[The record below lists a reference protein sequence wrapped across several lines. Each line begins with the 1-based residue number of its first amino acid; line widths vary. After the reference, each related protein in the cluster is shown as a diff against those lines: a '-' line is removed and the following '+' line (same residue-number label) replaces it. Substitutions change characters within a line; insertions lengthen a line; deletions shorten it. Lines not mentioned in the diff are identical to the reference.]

1 MSKQIK
7 TLSHT
12 LELIKDKKTNPLRRA
27 YLINQAIQKEQVT
40 KQELAYLIKKSPS
53 YISNYLRLLK
63 LPEVI
68 RDALLSG
75 IITEGHCRTLS
86 FLENQQEAI
95 HILED
100 IIRHNY
106 SVRDTEREVGKL
118 RKVKR
123 QYGKVAEEIKNHIDH
138 LIQKYGVEMKI
149 SRRKKRL
156 VWTLYFP
163 IGAIGNNKFKK
174 LTSKL

>member
-1 MSKQIK
+1 LSKQIK
-7 TLSHT
+7 NLTHT

-27 YLINQAIQKEQVT
+27 YLIKQVIQKEQVT

-53 YISNYLRLLK
+53 YISNYLRLLN

-86 FLENQQEAI
+86 FLENKQEAI
-95 HILED
+95 HVLED

-106 SVRDTEREVGKL
+106 SVRDTEREVNKL
-118 RKVKR
+118 RTVKR
-123 QYGKVAEEIKNHIDH
+123 QYGKVAEEIRNHINE
-138 LIQKYGVEMKI
+138 LALKYGIEMKI
-149 SRRKKRL
+149 NRRK
-156 VWTLYFP
+156 
-163 IGAIGNNKFKK
+163 N
-174 LTSKL
+174 